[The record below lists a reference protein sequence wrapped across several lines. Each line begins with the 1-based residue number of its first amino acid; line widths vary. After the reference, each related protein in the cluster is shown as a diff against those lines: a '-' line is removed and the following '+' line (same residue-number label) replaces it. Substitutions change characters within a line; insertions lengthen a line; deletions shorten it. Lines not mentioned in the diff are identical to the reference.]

1 VKEGRCVEIHSRAR
15 YHSNSCSSSR
25 DGPNEPIKRV
35 EVRQDRI
42 IGAPHLLYNPSAA
55 GVILVVSYFTSYSV
69 FLQSYILHILLG

>member
-15 YHSNSCSSSR
+15 YHR